1 MSDAKDI
8 KKKKTLSLKLGA
20 KPSIPPSTSIEAGRT
35 VVVAKKRVRK
45 TINTENQAST
55 SDKPDA
61 KSNTKSNDNE
71 TKSVDQGIKKSRT
84 VLKPLSKDQQKAL
97 LKAKSEK
104 EQNDAIKKIRES
116 EKEASTESNTETT
129 NEVNKNNAPEINLD
143 NQEEKK
149 ESFSKKSINFKKKEP
164 EEEKKSPP
172 QSFGR
177 KKFRERK
184 VTIVTALSGVDERT
198 RSLAAYKR
206 AKQKL
211 KKNTDNVEP
220 QAKII
225 REVNI
230 PEYITV
236 KELANRMSE
245 KSGDVIKSLMKMGMM
260 ATINESLDADTAE
273 LLVTEF
279 GHKFVRENIED
290 VEKDLIASDQQAIKD
305 KVRPPIVTI
314 MGHVDHGKTSLL
326 DYIRKSNVV
335 SGESGG
341 ITQHIGAYQ
350 VIHDNKKI
358 TFIDTPGH
366 AAFTEMRARGA
377 NVTDI
382 VILIVA
388 ADDGVMPQ
396 TKEAISHAKSAN
408 VPIIVAINKCDK
420 PESNPQK
427 IKEQLLSEE
436 IIVEELSGDI
446 QCIEVSAQSGQNI
459 DKLLESILL
468 QAELSELKANETTH
482 AEGVVIEANVD
493 KGRGPVCNIVLTN
506 GLLKVGN
513 NVVAGSEM
521 GKVRAILNDKGD
533 NIKEAYPSTP
543 VQVLGLGSVPEAGD
557 GFIVV
562 ENEDKAR
569 ELCELRSQIQKNKS
583 QSKKVKFVDGDFA
596 FGDTNAS
603 KELVEVVLKSDTRG
617 STEAIVSQLEDIVSE
632 KVVIKVIHSGVGL
645 MNESD
650 ISLAMASNALLLVFN
665 TSATKEAK
673 EKARL
678 NKLNIS
684 SFQIIYELIEY
695 VSDFATGKLKPK
707 FEENYLGR
715 AEILKVFKVS
725 KIGSIAGCIVSDGV
739 VDKKAKAKVIR
750 NDETIFTGDI
760 GSLMREKNEAN
771 EVKAG
776 TECGIG
782 IVDYQDYKEGDIIEI
797 FNVTEVSQTL

>member
-1 MSDAKDI
+1 
-8 KKKKTLSLKLGA
+8 
-20 KPSIPPSTSIEAGRT
+20 
-35 VVVAKKRVRK
+35 
-45 TINTENQAST
+45 
-55 SDKPDA
+55 
-61 KSNTKSNDNE
+61 
-71 TKSVDQGIKKSRT
+71 
-84 VLKPLSKDQQKAL
+84 
-97 LKAKSEK
+97 
-104 EQNDAIKKIRES
+104 
-116 EKEASTESNTETT
+116 
-129 NEVNKNNAPEINLD
+129 
-143 NQEEKK
+143 
-149 ESFSKKSINFKKKEP
+149 
-164 EEEKKSPP
+164 
-172 QSFGR
+172 
-177 KKFRERK
+177 
-184 VTIVTALSGVDERT
+184 
-198 RSLAAYKR
+198 
-206 AKQKL
+206 
-211 KKNTDNVEP
+211 
-220 QAKII
+220 
-225 REVNI
+225 
-230 PEYITV
+230 
-236 KELANRMSE
+236 MSE

-290 VEKDLIASDQQAIKD
+290 VEKDLIASDQQAVKD
-305 KVRPPIVTI
+305 KIRPPIVTI

-350 VIHDNKKI
+350 VNHDDKKI

-436 IIVEELSGDI
+436 IIVEDLSGDI

-482 AEGVVIEANVD
+482 AEGVVIEANID
-493 KGRGPVCNIVLTN
+493 KGRGPICNIVLTN
-506 GLLKVGN
+506 GLLKVGHN
-513 NVVAGSEM
+513 AVAGSEM

-533 NIKEAYPSTP
+533 QIKEAFPSMP

-562 ENEDKAR
+562 DNEDKAR

-583 QSKKVKFVDGDFA
+583 QNKKVKFVENDFA
-596 FGDTNAS
+596 FGDTSSS

-632 KVVIKVIHSGVGL
+632 KVLIKVIHSGVGL
-645 MNESD
+645 INESD
-650 ISLAMASNALLLVFN
+650 VSLAMASDALLIAFN

-673 EKARL
+673 EKARS
-678 NKLNIS
+678 NKLNVS

-750 NDETIFTGDI
+750 NNETIYSGDI
-760 GSLMREKNEAN
+760 SSLMREKNEAN

-782 IVDYQDYKEGDIIEI
+782 ILDYQDYKEGDIIEI
-797 FNVTEVSQTL
+797 FNVSEVSQTL